1 MLTGVL
7 ANFTLE
13 RGCTSSKVHAH
24 LQSCFELL
32 SALVIAS
39 AITRAGMAEGNCP
52 LGSGSPPTGS
62 SNATQP
68 SSLLTL
74 YGTRQVRQSYL
85 LTVLIF
91 TVFER

>member
-1 MLTGVL
+1 MLTGIL

-13 RGCTSSKVHAH
+13 RGCTSCKDHAY

-39 AITRAGMAEGNCP
+39 VISRAGMAEGSYP

-62 SNATQP
+62 SNAAQP
-68 SSLLTL
+68 SSLLTP
-74 YGTRQVRQSYL
+74 YGTRQVRQSDCFNFYC
-85 LTVLIF
+85 F
-91 TVFER
+91 